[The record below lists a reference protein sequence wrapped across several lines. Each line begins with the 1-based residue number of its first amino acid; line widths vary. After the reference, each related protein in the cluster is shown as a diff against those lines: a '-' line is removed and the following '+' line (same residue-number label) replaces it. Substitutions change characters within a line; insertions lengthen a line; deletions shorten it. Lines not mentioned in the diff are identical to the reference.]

1 MEAQIRIIKKYPNRR
16 LYDTQTSAYIT
27 LSEVKE
33 LVLGF
38 EAFQVVDAKSGK
50 DLTRSI
56 LLQIILEEES
66 AGIPIFSSELLSM
79 IIRFY
84 GNAMQSMLGKY
95 LENNLQ
101 SFVEFQHTVQ
111 DQVLSL
117 YEGNP
122 RQQNELW
129 SQLLNFQQPDM
140 QGVMSTYMGQSQ
152 SMLRKIQAQLQAQA
166 RSMLGTGYSA
176 ELFPPPRAPKNP
188 AQETP
193 ALTAEATRQEASRL
207 PRRRQPLKSGG

>member
-1 MEAQIRIIKKYPNRR
+1 MEAKIRIIKKYPNRR
-16 LYDTQTSAYIT
+16 LYDTRTSAYIT

-38 EAFQVVDAKSGK
+38 EAFQVVDAKSGE

-95 LENNLQ
+95 MENNLH

-122 RQQNELW
+122 RLQNELW

-152 SMLRKIQAQLQAQA
+152 SMLQKIQSQA
-166 RSMLGTGYSA
+166 RSILGAGYPA
-176 ELFPPPRAPKNP
+176 EFFPPRAPKNSAP
-188 AQETP
+188 EPSASITGDARQGTP
-193 ALTAEATRQEASRL
+193 QP
-207 PRRRQPLKSGG
+207 PRRRLSKN